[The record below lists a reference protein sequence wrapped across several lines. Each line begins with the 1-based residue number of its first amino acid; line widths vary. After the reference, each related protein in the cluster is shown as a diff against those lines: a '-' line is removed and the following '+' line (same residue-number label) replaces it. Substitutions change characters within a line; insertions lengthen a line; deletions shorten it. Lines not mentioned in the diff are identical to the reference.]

1 MISSFPGVKFHML
14 HRETTSVRHFV
25 ARVPS
30 ASEVFIKVL
39 EYLACTDLILPCFI
53 TGEELSA
60 AVLSRFKISVMPLCF
75 FQVYVVVFSFLFN
88 GFHLLLLLL
97 W

>member
-1 MISSFPGVKFHML
+1 ML

-53 TGEELSA
+53 TGV
-60 AVLSRFKISVMPLCF
+60 VLKFQLCRPMF
-75 FQVYVVVFSFLFN
+75 FSGLRRRVFFSF
-88 GFHLLLLLL
+88 
-97 W
+97 